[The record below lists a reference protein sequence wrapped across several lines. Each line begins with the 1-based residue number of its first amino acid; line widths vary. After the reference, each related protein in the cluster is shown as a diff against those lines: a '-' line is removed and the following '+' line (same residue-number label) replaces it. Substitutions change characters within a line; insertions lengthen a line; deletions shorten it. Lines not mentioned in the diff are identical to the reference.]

1 MRWNWAYL
9 YYYIMRLHAVD
20 NGSETQSCHIRSKIS
35 SLAHRQKYIAI
46 KDVNKQKQI
55 PQFIV
60 WSAYKIRLFRIRWQS
75 SLGFQ
80 HVIGLIYGYVFFPTN
95 DRIDDGPL
103 ISGQWTQ
110 SNSEM
115 IRLKSSGLSQGKYNI
130 VTSDII
136 GVTQT
141 WV

>member
-1 MRWNWAYL
+1 M
-9 YYYIMRLHAVD
+9 
-20 NGSETQSCHIRSKIS
+20 
-35 SLAHRQKYIAI
+35 
-46 KDVNKQKQI
+46 
-55 PQFIV
+55 
-60 WSAYKIRLFRIRWQS
+60 
-75 SLGFQ
+75 
-80 HVIGLIYGYVFFPTN
+80 FFPTN